1 LRQADTDTDTERGL
15 GSIVGG
21 FLAVFTAELGG
32 KVINMT

>member
-1 LRQADTDTDTERGL
+1 MHIEAGTDTEHAL

-21 FLAVFTAELGG
+21 FPAVFTAELGG